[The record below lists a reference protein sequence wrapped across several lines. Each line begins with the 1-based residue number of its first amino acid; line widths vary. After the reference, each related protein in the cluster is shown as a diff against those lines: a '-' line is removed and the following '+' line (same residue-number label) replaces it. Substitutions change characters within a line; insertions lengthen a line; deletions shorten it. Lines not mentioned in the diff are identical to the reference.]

1 MEMSVFIR
9 QFIKMLTAKSQK
21 STPVAHRGLWQQQST
36 LALQPVATVDFKA
49 TAVNFRSCKR
59 GL

>member
-1 MEMSVFIR
+1 MH
-9 QFIKMLTAKSQK
+9 TAKSQI
-21 STPVAHRGLWQQQST
+21 STAVAHRGMWQQQLT